1 MLGVYGRPLKAWVTV
16 MAFNDTMKAETAL
29 PNDVFK
35 VWKEYER
42 VAMHFNTLLIRLRT
56 QSLGGV
62 AVLAALASVI
72 VHGPAGDEP
81 RWGVLALA
89 FLLLCPVWLAIWILD
104 FCYYNRLLLG
114 AVEALVEVEGSVK
127 QGAYLP
133 SLQLSTTIERKVG
146 GYCGRGGVGRW
157 LFYSIVMLGLLVG
170 AGASLAAFLAS
181 RAHS

>member
-1 MLGVYGRPLKAWVTV
+1 MTINRMTDAGS
-16 MAFNDTMKAETAL
+16 AL
-29 PNDVFK
+29 PNDAFR

-89 FLLLCPVWLAIWILD
+89 FLLLCMVWLAIWVLD

-127 QGAYLP
+127 AAGYRP
-133 SLQLSTTIERKVG
+133 DLQLSTIIERKVG
-146 GYCGRGGVGRW
+146 GNCGRGSVGRW

-170 AGASLAAFLAS
+170 ALASLAAFWAN
-181 RAHS
+181 RAHG